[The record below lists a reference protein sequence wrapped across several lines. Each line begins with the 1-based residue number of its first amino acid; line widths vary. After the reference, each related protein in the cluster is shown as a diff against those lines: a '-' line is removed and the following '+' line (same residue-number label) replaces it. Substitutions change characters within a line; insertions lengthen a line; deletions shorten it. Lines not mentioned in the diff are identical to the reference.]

1 VLAESGFDRFA
12 EKTCAKFYAK
22 RWDGRAW
29 HLACIS
35 VACCSGTSRASTAN
49 EVAWRAADSLSLRDF
64 LGIAASKVTPDHST
78 ISRTRRLLD
87 LETHQAV
94 FSWVLGV
101 LDGAGLIRGKTL
113 GVDGTT
119 WKQTRP

>member
-1 VLAESGFDRFA
+1 
-12 EKTCAKFYAK
+12 
-22 RWDGRAW
+22 
-29 HLACIS
+29 
-35 VACCSGTSRASTAN
+35 
-49 EVAWRAADSLSLRDF
+49 
-64 LGIAASKVTPDHST
+64 VTPDHST

-119 WKQTRP
+119 LEANAAMKSIVRRDDGRSYEEFLTDLAKTSGITTPTR